1 MFLAEVFVTLKPTV
15 NDPPGI
21 TVMGAVQNLG
31 FNSVVGVRIGKF
43 LEIRLAETNRNKAEK
58 LLEEMCEKLLANP
71 VIEEYRYELKEL
83 SSASKQ
89 DHRME

>member
-31 FNSVVGVRIGKF
+31 FNSVYGVRIGKF
-43 LEIRLAETNRNKAEK
+43 LEIKLAETNKGKAEQII
-58 LLEEMCEKLLANP
+58 EDICQKLLANP
-71 VIEEYRYELKEL
+71 VIEEYRYELKEV
-83 SSASKQ
+83 SAVP
-89 DHRME
+89 

>member
-21 TVMGAVQNLG
+21 TVMGAVRNLG

-58 LLEEMCEKLLANP
+58 LLEDMCQKLLANP

-83 SSASKQ
+83 SSAS
-89 DHRME
+89 

>member
-58 LLEEMCEKLLANP
+58 LLEEMCQKLLANP

-83 SSASKQ
+83 SSAS
-89 DHRME
+89 

>member
-58 LLEEMCEKLLANP
+58 LLEDMCQKLLANP
-71 VIEEYRYELKEL
+71 VIEEYRYE
-83 SSASKQ
+83 
-89 DHRME
+89 

>member
-31 FNSVVGVRIGKF
+31 FNSVYGVRIGKF
-43 LEIRLAETNRNKAEK
+43 LEIKLAETNRGKAEQIV
-58 LLEEMCEKLLANP
+58 EDICQKLLANP
-71 VIEEYRYELKEL
+71 VIEEYRYELKEV
-83 SSASKQ
+83 SAVP
-89 DHRME
+89 

>member
-31 FNSVVGVRIGKF
+31 FNSVYGVRIGKF
-43 LEIRLAETNRNKAEK
+43 LEIKLAETNRGKAEQIV
-58 LLEEMCEKLLANP
+58 EDICQKLLANP
-71 VIEEYRYELKEL
+71 VIEEYRYELKEV
-83 SSASKQ
+83 SAAP
-89 DHRME
+89 

>member
-83 SSASKQ
+83 SSAS
-89 DHRME
+89 

>member
-31 FNSVVGVRIGKF
+31 FHSVVGVRIGKF

-58 LLEEMCEKLLANP
+58 LLEDMCQKLLANP

-83 SSASKQ
+83 SSAS
-89 DHRME
+89 

>member
-43 LEIRLAETNRNKAEK
+43 VEIRLAETNRNNAEK
-58 LLEEMCEKLLANP
+58 LLEDMCQKLLANP

-83 SSASKQ
+83 SSAS
-89 DHRME
+89 

>member
-1 MFLAEVFVTLKPTV
+1 LAEVFVTLKPTV

-58 LLEEMCEKLLANP
+58 LLEDMCQKLLANP

-83 SSASKQ
+83 SSAS
-89 DHRME
+89 

>member
-15 NDPPGI
+15 IDPPGI

-58 LLEEMCEKLLANP
+58 LLEDMCQKLLANP

-83 SSASKQ
+83 SSAS
-89 DHRME
+89 

>member
-58 LLEEMCEKLLANP
+58 LLEDMCQKLLANP

-83 SSASKQ
+83 SSAS
-89 DHRME
+89 

>member
-58 LLEEMCEKLLANP
+58 LIEDMCQKLLANP

-83 SSASKQ
+83 SSAS
-89 DHRME
+89 

>member
-31 FNSVVGVRIGKF
+31 FNSVYGVRIGKF
-43 LEIRLAETNRNKAEK
+43 LEIKLAETNRGEAEQIV
-58 LLEEMCEKLLANP
+58 EDICQKLLANP
-71 VIEEYRYELKEL
+71 VIEEYRYELKEV
-83 SSASKQ
+83 SAVP
-89 DHRME
+89 

>member
-21 TVMGAVQNLG
+21 SVMGAVQNLG

-58 LLEEMCEKLLANP
+58 LLEDMCQKLLANP

-83 SSASKQ
+83 SSAS
-89 DHRME
+89 

>member
-31 FNSVVGVRIGKF
+31 FNSVIGVRIGKF

-58 LLEEMCEKLLANP
+58 LLEDMCQKLLANP

-83 SSASKQ
+83 SSAS
-89 DHRME
+89 

>member
-43 LEIRLAETNRNKAEK
+43 LEIRLTETNRNKAEK
-58 LLEEMCEKLLANP
+58 LLEDMCQKLLANP

-83 SSASKQ
+83 SSTS
-89 DHRME
+89 

>member
-31 FNSVVGVRIGKF
+31 FNSVVGVRIGTF

-58 LLEEMCEKLLANP
+58 LLEDMCQKLLANP

-83 SSASKQ
+83 SSAS
-89 DHRME
+89 

>member
-31 FNSVVGVRIGKF
+31 FNSVVGGRIGKF

-58 LLEEMCEKLLANP
+58 LLEDMRQKLLANP

-83 SSASKQ
+83 SSAS
-89 DHRME
+89 

>member
-1 MFLAEVFVTLKPTV
+1 LFLAEVFVTLKPTV

-58 LLEEMCEKLLANP
+58 LLEEMCQKLLANP

-83 SSASKQ
+83 SSAS
-89 DHRME
+89 